1 MNNKIESIQKL
12 LDDNANKIE
21 KDNKQKARL
30 QEEIEKLTKELEQKN
45 KIIAQYVEEHKN
57 ISDEKL
63 KLQSQTN
70 NNNKINEVL
79 SE

>member
-30 QEEIEKLTKELEQKN
+30 QEEIEKLTSELEQKN

>member
-30 QEEIEKLTKELEQKN
+30 QEEIEKLTSELEQKN
-45 KIIAQYVEEHKN
+45 KIISQYVEEHKN